1 MRPPRVVMPHE
12 LPKGSL
18 QVASAEDQDV
28 VEALPASLC
37 SPSPSKKDCMEPG
50 GTHPGAWHLGF
61 GRAFA
66 TMPWMMVTAPPTT
79 ATITTIIVIV
89 EAALHRTPPV
99 HVCTVARRA
108 DTRSFASLPGETL

>member
-50 GTHPGAWHLGF
+50 GAQTN
-61 GRAFA
+61 
-66 TMPWMMVTAPPTT
+66 
-79 ATITTIIVIV
+79 
-89 EAALHRTPPV
+89 
-99 HVCTVARRA
+99 
-108 DTRSFASLPGETL
+108 GE